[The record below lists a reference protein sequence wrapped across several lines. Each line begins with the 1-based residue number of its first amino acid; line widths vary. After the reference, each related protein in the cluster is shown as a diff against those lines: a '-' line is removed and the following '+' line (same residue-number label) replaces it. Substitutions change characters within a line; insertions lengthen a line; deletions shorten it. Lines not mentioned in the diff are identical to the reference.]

1 MTGRKKFEFWSV
13 LSALIFCVLLVFL
26 VYPMF
31 MLLRES
37 VWTAEEG
44 FTLKN
49 FAKFFSSSYYYGTIL
64 NSFKIALSV
73 TVLSLLIGIPFS
85 YFYSFYRLRGRKL
98 LLVLSVLC
106 CMSAPFIGAYSWIL
120 MLGRSG
126 FITVFLKKALG
137 VDVGSIYGFSGILL
151 SQTTKLFPLVFIYM
165 NGAFR
170 NIDSSLIE
178 ASGSLG
184 SSRAKQF
191 WGITLRLTT
200 PTLLAAALL
209 VFMRSLADFGTPMV
223 IGEGYRTFPVEIYNQ
238 FLSENGADFGFAS
251 AISVIA
257 IVLTGLIFLLQK
269 YSTKKFEFTMSAL
282 HPVEPRKPRGLAGL
296 GMHLF
301 CYLVVAVSILPQVY
315 IVGLSFRN
323 YKNSVRLEGY
333 SLKNYADAMKRGL
346 RGATVNST
354 VYGVAALALIILFAV
369 IIAYLVVRRSNTLN
383 HAIDTISMLP
393 YIMPGT
399 VIGIALVVAFN
410 SRPLALTGTMAI
422 IVIALVIRRLPYTV
436 RSATATLMQ
445 IPISVEEASVSLG
458 ASKLKTFVRVTVPM
472 MKNGIVSGAILSW
485 VAIITEISSSIIL
498 YNSKTITL
506 PVGTYSSIV
515 RGTTGTG
522 AVFAAVTTVL
532 TVLSMIVYLRV
543 SKTEDIKL

>member
-1 MTGRKKFEFWSV
+1 MKEKKGFEFWSI
-13 LSALIFCVLLVFL
+13 LSGVIFCILLLFL
-26 VYPMF
+26 IYPMF

-37 VWTAEEG
+37 VWTAEDG
-44 FTLKN
+44 FTAKN
-49 FAKFFSSSYYYGTIL
+49 FVKFFSSSYYYGTIL
-64 NSFKIALSV
+64 NSFKIALTV

-85 YFYSFYRLRGRKL
+85 YFYSFYRLKGRKL
-98 LLVLSVLC
+98 LLILSVLC

-126 FITVFLKKALG
+126 FITVFFKDVLHINLG
-137 VDVGSIYGFSGILL
+137 NIYGFRGILL
-151 SQTTKLFPLVFIYM
+151 TQTTKLFPLVFIYM

-178 ASGSLG
+178 ASSNLG
-184 SSRAKQF
+184 SSKAKQF
-191 WGITLRLTT
+191 YGITLRLTT

-238 FLSENGADFGFAS
+238 FLSETGSDFGFAS

-257 IVLTGLIFLLQK
+257 ILLTGAIFLLQK
-269 YSTKKFEFTMSAL
+269 YTTKKFEFTMSAL
-282 HPVEPRKPRGLAGL
+282 HPIEPKKPKGLAGVL
-296 GMHLF
+296 MHLF
-301 CYLVVAVSILPQVY
+301 CYIVVIISILPQVY

-323 YKNSVRLEGY
+323 YKNSVRLDGY
-333 SLKNYADAMKRGL
+333 SFKNYADALNRGL
-346 RGATVNST
+346 RNATINSA
-354 VYGVAALALIILFAV
+354 VYGVAALLLIIILAV
-369 IIAYLVVRRSNTLN
+369 IVAYLVVRRPSVLN
-383 HAIDTISMLP
+383 HTIDTVSMLP

-410 SRPLALTGTMAI
+410 AKPLVLTGTMVI
-422 IVIALVIRRLPYTV
+422 IVVALVIRRLPYTI

-445 IPISVEEASVSLG
+445 ISISVEEASISLG
-458 ASKLKTFVRVTVPM
+458 ASKLKTFVRITVPM

-498 YNSKTITL
+498 YNNKTITL

-515 RGTTGTG
+515 KGTTGVG
-522 AVFAAVTTVL
+522 AVFAAITTVL
-532 TVLSMIVYLRV
+532 TIISMIVYLRV
-543 SKTEDIKL
+543 SKTEDIQL